1 MVIFKARMT
10 IGMTSMHIYP
20 FPSCVFQTNLFSE
33 CNLHSQ
39 SSKRSVAVCF
49 RFGQKMFRLGFEW
62 KGFHMKTCNGD
73 DDEVLIRKCFLYMVV
88 FSHIRPDRSAV
99 ATPNHWLE
107 GRHHHVHNQHSL
119 FHTNMT
125 MIIMIISKSP
135 QWSSW
140 TEQPFTPYSW
150 LVEQRPGGQTIFLK
164 ITEVLPKIFLAFQDK
179 WNTAKLIS
187 SRSPRFYSFRI
198 RM

>member
-1 MVIFKARMT
+1 MTIVIFKALLCENCHFQSTTLWKLSFSKQYSVTMVIFKARMT

-73 DDEVLIRKCFLYMVV
+73 DDEVLIRKCFLYKVV
-88 FSHIRPDRSAV
+88 FSHIMMYQARQRCCGNTQPLAGRS
-99 ATPNHWLE
+99 
-107 GRHHHVHNQHSL
+107 
-119 FHTNMT
+119 
-125 MIIMIISKSP
+125 SP
-135 QWSSW
+135 SCSWS
-140 TEQPFTPYSW
+140 
-150 LVEQRPGGQTIFLK
+150 
-164 ITEVLPKIFLAFQDK
+164 AF
-179 WNTAKLIS
+179 LIS
-187 SRSPRFYSFRI
+187 IPPRPWS
-198 RM
+198 

>member
-1 MVIFKARMT
+1 MCENSKQTYFQNAIFT
-10 IGMTSMHIYP
+10 L
-20 FPSCVFQTNLFSE
+20 NLR
-33 CNLHSQ
+33 NGQSQ
-39 SSKRSVAVCF
+39 SVS
-49 RFGQKMFRLGFEW
+49 GLG
-62 KGFHMKTCNGD
+62 
-73 DDEVLIRKCFLYMVV
+73 RKCFVLVLNGKDFTWRHVMVMMMRFSFGNV
-88 FSHIRPDRSAV
+88 FLWWYFLIWRRIRPDRGAV